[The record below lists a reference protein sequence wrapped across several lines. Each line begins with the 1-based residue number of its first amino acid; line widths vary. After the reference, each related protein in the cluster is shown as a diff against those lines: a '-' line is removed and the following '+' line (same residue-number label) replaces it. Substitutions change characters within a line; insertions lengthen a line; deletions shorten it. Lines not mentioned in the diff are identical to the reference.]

1 MRQWGWIG
9 VVTVL
14 MLSACAPAEVPADRF
29 YRIEAQQPG
38 QVMAQPRFAGAL
50 EVEDVS
56 ASGLT
61 AGRAIVYADSDRP
74 NALETYSYHFWAD
87 PPAHMLRD
95 GLIRYLRAAGVA
107 GSVVTE
113 SMRLDPT
120 YSLVS
125 RLQKLERLT
134 GAAPGAVME
143 MEIALRDNDR
153 GGLLSIGTYRADVVP
168 ADDSI
173 DSAVDAFNA
182 AFADICTRLAADLA
196 RS

>member
-1 MRQWGWIG
+1 MRQWGWIC
-9 VVTVL
+9 VVIALVL
-14 MLSACAPAEVPADRF
+14 AACAQPEVPPDRF
-29 YRIEAQQPG
+29 YRIEAPRPEQI
-38 QVMAQPRFAGAL
+38 MAQPRFAGAL

-56 ASGLT
+56 AGGLT

-74 NALETYSYHFWAD
+74 NALETYSYHFWAE
-87 PPAHMLRD
+87 PPAHMVRD
-95 GLIRYLRAAGVA
+95 ALVRYLRAAGVA

-153 GGLLSIGTYRADVVP
+153 GGLLSIGTYRAEVVP
-168 ADDSI
+168 ADDTI
-173 DSAVDAFNA
+173 ESAVDAFNA
-182 AFADICTRLAADLA
+182 AFAEICTRLAADLA